1 VAKERVKELVSYR
14 EDDAKEIIE
23 EIASRQRHGRKP
35 KRIADV
41 LSRLIAK
48 KGYGRLQ
55 ATAQFEQAW
64 AAAVGPDLAKLSKAG
79 RLRRG
84 TLEVTVRNST
94 VSQELQFNKQ
104 QLLGK
109 LQESMTDCSI
119 QDIRFRVGTI
129 D

>member
-1 VAKERVKELVSYR
+1 VKEFALHH
-14 EDDAKEIIE
+14 EDDSNEIIKEI
-23 EIASRQRHGRKP
+23 AARQRYGRKP

-55 ATAQFEQAW
+55 ATTQFEQAW
-64 AAAVGPDLAKLSKAG
+64 AEAVGPDLAKLSKPG

-109 LQESMTDCSI
+109 LQASVTDCSI